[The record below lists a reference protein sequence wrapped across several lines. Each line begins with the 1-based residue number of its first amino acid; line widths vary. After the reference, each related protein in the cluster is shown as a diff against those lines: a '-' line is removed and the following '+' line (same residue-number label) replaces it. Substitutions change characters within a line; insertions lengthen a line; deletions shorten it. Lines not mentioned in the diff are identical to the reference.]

1 VPHSIEHDRALATVN
16 ERRPFCQN
24 YGMTKINPADADAL
38 IVMYDGACPL
48 CRREIGVYRGLAPV
62 QPVEFCDVSGPAVSL
77 PSQLTR
83 EQALARFHVRH
94 ADGRIESGARA
105 FIALWERLPYW
116 RWLAR
121 VGRLPGVAA
130 LMELAYRGFLRIRPA
145 IQRWAVKR
153 A

>member
-1 VPHSIEHDRALATVN
+1 MNKADPAGPDSLAV
-16 ERRPFCQN
+16 F
-24 YGMTKINPADADAL
+24 
-38 IVMYDGACPL
+38 YDGACPV
-48 CRREIGVYRGLAPV
+48 CRREIDVYRNLAPV
-62 QPVEFCDVSGPAVSL
+62 HPVEFCDVSQSSSPLPAD
-77 PSQLTR
+77 LTQ

-121 VGRLPGVAA
+121 VGRLPGIAA

-145 IQRWAVKR
+145 IQRWAGKR
-153 A
+153 V

>member
-1 VPHSIEHDRALATVN
+1 MSNA
-16 ERRPFCQN
+16 
-24 YGMTKINPADADAL
+24 NPAGPDSL
-38 IVMYDGACPL
+38 SVFYDGACPV
-48 CRREIGVYRGLAPV
+48 CRREIGVYRDLAPA
-62 QPVEFCDVSGPAVSL
+62 QPVEFCDVSQSSLRLPAE
-77 PSQLTR
+77 LTR

-121 VGRLPGVAA
+121 VGRLPGVTA

-145 IQRWAVKR
+145 IQRWAGKR
-153 A
+153 V